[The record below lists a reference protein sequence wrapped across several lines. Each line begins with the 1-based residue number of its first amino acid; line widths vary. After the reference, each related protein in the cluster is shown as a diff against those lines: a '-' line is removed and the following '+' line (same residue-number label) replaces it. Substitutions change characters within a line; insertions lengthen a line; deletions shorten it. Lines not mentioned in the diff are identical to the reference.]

1 MERPE
6 ADTVADLVVE
16 LLGPDALWWSNG
28 DEHSWSAVSA
38 CTFDNVVAGT
48 HGHRF
53 AILIQVGED

>member
-1 MERPE
+1 MGLPE
-6 ADTVADLVVE
+6 ANTVAGLVVG